1 MRYQVRLATGKSIE
15 AFEENCNVLA
25 QIRQKEIDAA
35 LDRGEDVLC
44 LNQEFFVPSG
54 PVGYANGRYFQVW
67 TRWI

>member
-1 MRYQVRLATGKSIE
+1 MKYQVRLASGSSIE
-15 AFEENCNVLA
+15 AFEEECNKLA
-25 QIRQKEIDAA
+25 QLRQQEIDAA
-35 LDRGEDVLC
+35 LDRGEDVMV